1 LPPANILIDMKVA
14 VVGGTG
20 VLGKPLVAE
29 LAAQDD
35 EVRVL
40 SRTVPTNLPQGAS
53 HHRVDLT
60 SGEGL
65 AEAIAGVEVV
75 IDASNSIS
83 RNPGPV
89 LVDGTER
96 LLAAGA
102 RAGVRHHIGISIVGC
117 DRVPTSYYKVK
128 VKQEEATAAGEVPW
142 SLVRATQFHSLL
154 TWAFSLAG
162 RARLMPTGSARL
174 QPVEPAIVA
183 ARLAAVAH
191 AEPAGRLEDVAGPEV
206 RTLTELARAW
216 RRADGR
222 AMLPLPIP
230 MIGKVGRP
238 LREGALCNSNA
249 AAGGPTFE
257 EWLSRG

>member
-1 LPPANILIDMKVA
+1 MKVA

-29 LAAQDD
+29 LAARGD
-35 EVRVL
+35 EVRAL
-40 SRTVPTNLPQGAS
+40 SRTAPSTLPQGAS

-65 AEAIAGVEVV
+65 GEALAGVEVV
-75 IDASNSIS
+75 VDASNESP
-83 RNPGPV
+83 RKAGPV

-102 RAGVRHHIGISIVGC
+102 QAGVRHHIGVSIVGC

-128 VKQEEATAAGEVPW
+128 VEQEEAIAVADVPW
-142 SLVRATQFHSLL
+142 SLLRATQFHSLL
-154 TWAFSLAG
+154 AWAFSLAG

-174 QPVEPAIVA
+174 QPIEASVVA
-183 ARLAAVAH
+183 ARLADVAH
-191 AEPAGRLEDVAGPEV
+191 AEPAGRLGDIAGPEV

-222 AMLPLPIP
+222 WMLPLPIP
-230 MIGKVGRP
+230 MVGKLGRP
-238 LREGALCNSNA
+238 SREGALCNPDA
-249 AAGGPTFE
+249 AAGGQTFE
-257 EWLSRG
+257 KWLSRG

>member
-1 LPPANILIDMKVA
+1 MKVA

-29 LAAQDD
+29 LAARGD

-40 SRTVPTNLPQGAS
+40 SRTAAAKLPGGAS

-65 AEAIAGVEVV
+65 AEALSDVEVV
-75 IDASNSIS
+75 IDASNSS
-83 RNPGPV
+83 PRNAGPV
-89 LVDGTER
+89 LVDGTKR

-102 RAGVRHHIGISIVGC
+102 QAGVRHHVGISIVGC
-117 DRVPTSYYKVK
+117 DRVPTAYYEVK
-128 VKQEEATAAGEVPW
+128 VEQEEAIAAGGVPW
-142 SLVRATQFHSLL
+142 SLLRATQFHSLL
-154 TWAFSLAG
+154 AWAFGQAG
-162 RARLMPTGSARL
+162 RARLMPTGGARL
-174 QPVEPAIVA
+174 QPIEPAVVA
-183 ARLAAVAH
+183 ARLAGVAR
-191 AEPAGRLEDVAGPEV
+191 AEPAGRLEDVGGPEI

-230 MIGKVGRP
+230 MVGKVGRP
-238 LREGALCNSNA
+238 LREGALCNPD
-249 AAGGPTFE
+249 AAGGGATFE
-257 EWLSRG
+257 QWMADG